1 LKLRALIVDDEKPAR
16 DKIRYFLELDPEIE
30 IIGESESGQD
40 ALQIIRTKSPDLVFL
55 DIQMPLMDGF
65 ALLKRSGS
73 KRPPMVIF
81 VTAYDEYAVKAFE
94 TSAVDYLLKPF
105 TRKRFEA
112 ALRKVKEHIHKK
124 SIPDSAEQA
133 FAVLRQIQ
141 NGNKYIERI
150 AVKSD
155 HEISFLRCE
164 QIDWIES
171 EDNYV
176 LVHSGKCTHMIR
188 ESMNSMG
195 QSLNPAHF
203 LRIHRGIIV
212 NVDRIREMR
221 GSSLILEDGSA
232 LPVSRRMKP
241 KVKQFFL
248 KPHIFF

>member
-16 DKIRYFLELDPEIE
+16 DKIRYFLELDPDIE
-30 IIGESESGQD
+30 IIGESESGHD
-40 ALQIIRTKSPDLVFL
+40 ALQTIRAKSPDLLFL

-65 ALLKRSGS
+65 AVLKRSGS
-73 KRPPMVIF
+73 KRPPIVIF

-94 TSAVDYLLKPF
+94 TNAIDYLLKPF

-112 ALRKVKEHIHKK
+112 ALRKVKEQIHKK
-124 SIPDSAEQA
+124 TIPESAEQA
-133 FAVLRQIQ
+133 FAVLRQLQ
-141 NGNKYIERI
+141 NENKYIQRI

-176 LVHSGKCTHMIR
+176 QVHSGKHTHMIR
-188 ESMNSMG
+188 ESMNSMEL
-195 QSLNPAHF
+195 SLNPAHF

-221 GSSLILEDGSA
+221 GSSLILEDGSSLA
-232 LPVSRRMKP
+232 VSRRMKP
-241 KVKQFFL
+241 KVLQFFTKKQL
-248 KPHIFF
+248 

>member
-16 DKIRYFLELDPEIE
+16 DKIRYFLELDSDIE
-30 IIGESESGQD
+30 IIGECESGQD
-40 ALQIIRTKSPDLVFL
+40 ALPFIRANSPDLLFL

-94 TSAVDYLLKPF
+94 TNAVDYLLKPF
-105 TRKRFEA
+105 TKKRFET
-112 ALRKVKEHIHKK
+112 ALRKVKDQIRHKSK
-124 SIPDSAEQA
+124 PDPEQA
-133 FAVLRQIQ
+133 LEVLRQLQ
-141 NGNKYIERI
+141 HENKYIQRI

-155 HEISFLRCE
+155 HEISFLRCD

-176 LVHSGKCTHMIR
+176 LVHSGKHIHMIR
-188 ESMNSMG
+188 ESMNSME

-203 LRIHRGIIV
+203 LRIHRGILV

>member
-1 LKLRALIVDDEKPAR
+1 
-16 DKIRYFLELDPEIE
+16 
-30 IIGESESGQD
+30 
-40 ALQIIRTKSPDLVFL
+40 
-55 DIQMPLMDGF
+55 GF

-73 KRPPMVIF
+73 KRPPVVIF

-94 TSAVDYLLKPF
+94 TNAVDYLLKPF

-112 ALRKVKEHIHKK
+112 ALRKVKEQIHKK

-133 FAVLRQIQ
+133 FAVLRQLQ
-141 NGNKYIERI
+141 NENKYIQRI

-176 LVHSGKCTHMIR
+176 LVHSGKHTHMIR
-188 ESMNSMG
+188 ESMNSME

-203 LRIHRGIIV
+203 LRIHRGTLV

-221 GSSLILEDGSA
+221 GSSLILEDGSS
-232 LPVSRRMKP
+232 LSVSRRMKP
-241 KVKQFFL
+241 KVLHFFMKKQ
-248 KPHIFF
+248 I

>member
-16 DKIRYFLELDPEIE
+16 DKIRYFLELDPDIE
-30 IIGESESGQD
+30 IIGESESGND
-40 ALQIIRTKSPDLVFL
+40 ALQIIRAKSLDLLFL

-73 KRPPMVIF
+73 KRPPVVIF

-94 TSAVDYLLKPF
+94 TNAVDYLLKPF
-105 TRKRFEA
+105 TRKRFDA
-112 ALRKVKEHIHKK
+112 ALRKVKEQIHKK

-133 FAVLRQIQ
+133 FAVLRQLQ
-141 NGNKYIERI
+141 NENKYIQRI
-150 AVKSD
+150 AIKSD
-155 HEISFLRCE
+155 HEISFLRCD

-176 LVHSGKCTHMIR
+176 LVHSGKQTHMIR
-188 ESMNSMG
+188 ESMNSME

-203 LRIHRGIIV
+203 LRIHRGTLV

-221 GSSLILEDGSA
+221 GNSLILEDGSS
-232 LPVSRRMKP
+232 LSVSRRMKP
-241 KVKQFFL
+241 KVLHFFM
-248 KPHIFF
+248 KK